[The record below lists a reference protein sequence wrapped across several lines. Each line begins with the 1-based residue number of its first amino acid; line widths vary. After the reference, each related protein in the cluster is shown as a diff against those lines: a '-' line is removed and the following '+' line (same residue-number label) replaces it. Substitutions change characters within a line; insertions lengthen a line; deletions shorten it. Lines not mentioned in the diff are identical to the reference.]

1 MATEVAE
8 RLLSVDEF
16 LEWEYQQPFRHELIY
31 GRVIEMTG
39 ASRSHNR
46 INLNLAF
53 ALQDRLHSKGC
64 EVYAI
69 EIGVL
74 VNPDGTYTYPDV
86 VVVCGGSRVRA
97 GAPQTSLEN
106 PTLLFEILSPSTETR
121 DRNQKLKQYLQIPTL
136 MGCFLVA
143 QDKPLI
149 EAHYRTRN
157 DWQTVKIAGLESSLN
172 IPAPDCAIPLSEVYR
187 RVRFEQAQ

>member
-1 MATEVAE
+1 MATEIAE
-8 RLLSVDEF
+8 RLLSIDEF
-16 LEWEYQQPFRHELIY
+16 LEWESQQPFRNELINN
-31 GRVIEMTG
+31 RVIEMTG

-53 ALQDRLHSKGC
+53 ALEDKLHSKGC

-86 VVVCGGSRVRA
+86 IVVCGEQRVRA
-97 GAPQTSLEN
+97 DAPQASLEN

-121 DRNQKLKQYLQIPTL
+121 DRNQKLEQYLQISSL
-136 MGCFLVA
+136 VGCFLVA

-149 EAHYRTRN
+149 EAHTRSGD
-157 DWQTVKIAGLESSLN
+157 DWQYREYSGMDANLLV
-172 IPAPDCAIPLSEVYR
+172 PALDCEIPLSEVYQ
-187 RVRFEQAQ
+187 RVRFVEA

>member
-1 MATEVAE
+1 MATEIAE
-8 RLLSVDEF
+8 RLLSIDEF
-16 LEWEYQQPFRHELIY
+16 LEWESQQPFRNELINN
-31 GRVIEMTG
+31 RVIEMTG

-53 ALQDRLHSKGC
+53 SLEDKLHSKGC

-86 VVVCGGSRVRA
+86 IVVCGEQRVRA
-97 GAPQTSLEN
+97 DAPQASLEN

-121 DRNQKLKQYLQIPTL
+121 DRNQKLEQYLQISSL
-136 MGCFLVA
+136 VGCFLVA

-149 EAHYRTRN
+149 EAHTRSGD
-157 DWQTVKIAGLESSLN
+157 DWQYREYSGMDANLLV
-172 IPAPDCAIPLSEVYR
+172 PALDCEIPLSEVYQ
-187 RVRFEQAQ
+187 RVRFVEA

>member
-1 MATEVAE
+1 MATEIAE
-8 RLLSVDEF
+8 RLLTIDEF
-16 LEWEYQQPFRHELIY
+16 LEWESQQPFRNELINNK
-31 GRVIEMTG
+31 VIEMTG
-39 ASRSHNR
+39 ASRPHNR

-53 ALQDRLHSKGC
+53 ALENQLHRKGC

-86 VVVCGGSRVRA
+86 VVICGEQRVRA
-97 GAPQTSLEN
+97 GAPQASLEN

-121 DRNQKLKQYLQIPTL
+121 DRNQKLEQYLEIPSL
-136 MGCFLVA
+136 VGCFLVA

-149 EAHYRTRN
+149 EAHTRSDDDWHYREYS
-157 DWQTVKIAGLESSLN
+157 GLDATLV
-172 IPAPDCAIPLSEVYR
+172 IPTPSCEIPLSAIYR
-187 RVRFEQAQ
+187 RVSFADA

>member
-1 MATEVAE
+1 MATEIVD
-8 RLLSVDEF
+8 RLLSIDEF
-16 LEWEYQQPFRHELIY
+16 LEWESQQPFRNELINN
-31 GRVIEMTG
+31 RVIEMTG

-53 ALQDRLHSKGC
+53 ALEEKLHSKGC

-86 VVVCGGSRVRA
+86 IVVCGEQKVRA
-97 GAPQTSLEN
+97 GAPQASLEN
-106 PTLLFEILSPSTETR
+106 PMLLFEILSPSTETR
-121 DRNQKLKQYLQIPTL
+121 DRNQKLEQYLQISSL
-136 MGCFLVA
+136 VGCFLVA

-149 EAHYRTRN
+149 EAHTRSGD
-157 DWQTVKIAGLESSLN
+157 DWQYREYSGMGANLL
-172 IPAPDCAIPLSEVYR
+172 IPALDCEIPLSDVYQR
-187 RVRFEQAQ
+187 ARFEDA